1 MYRGNK
7 FKNSVGAHLLQA
19 LFFEMCVDV
28 SRPDTLY
35 TLKTED
41 HDADN
46 KTYVSIHRAYVDM
59 EDTSEYNFALKYFDN
74 WAHWKKLIECSWFKP
89 HLEAMREEL
98 DTKLK
103 ARSLEKLKEIAA
115 DPLNKNHY
123 MANKLIY
130 ENGLHLKKDNR
141 GRPSKV
147 KITEEANKLLQTSEE
162 VNEDYER
169 IFGTTAIN

>member
-1 MYRGNK
+1 MYKGNK

-19 LFFEMCVDV
+19 LFFEVCVDV

-41 HDADN
+41 HDADG
-46 KTYVSIHRAYVDM
+46 KTYLSIHRAYVEM
-59 EDTSEYNFALKYFDN
+59 EDASEYQFALKYFDG

-89 HLEAMREEL
+89 YLEAMREEL
-98 DTKLK
+98 DMKLK
-103 ARSLEKLKEIAA
+103 ARSLEKLKDIAA

-130 ENGLHLKKDNR
+130 ENGLHIKTDKR
-141 GRPSKV
+141 GRPSKQ
-147 KITEEANKLLQTSEE
+147 KIIEEAQKIVKDTTEVEDDFERLL
-162 VNEDYER
+162 N
-169 IFGTTAIN
+169 